1 MVSARPTGRAPGVA
15 DAWVSLKSMAQEH
28 DRGEPVPTEQ
38 QEAVAAHGQGALLV
52 LGAAGSGRTEALAR
66 RLSRLVSQ
74 GRRPL
79 ALSRS
84 AAAAN
89 RIRVRA
95 EETIETSYEELV
107 VHTHPVAAARIL
119 REHATEAEIDPFFE
133 SLSPAERLAMLL
145 DRIDELPLRRHEIRG
160 NPAGLLA
167 RIVDRIDAL
176 KSAGVTAERFRRWSD
191 EQAGG
196 SVAERDSAAREREF
210 AELYEM
216 HDSMLRAAGAM
227 DEVDAV
233 IELTRLLH
241 ERPALAEAVSERF
254 PDLLVDE
261 AEDACPAERALIE
274 ALARGAET
282 TVISCDDE
290 QGRAPCGAASA
301 WAREAFS
308 PAELTLEPSW
318 RYGGD
323 LIDAAHAVVAP
334 AMNRVAPSSNGLR
347 LTEHPRVTPS
357 REGAAVARRAAGPPT
372 RVRFWSGINERAE
385 AQAVARD
392 IEAALAA
399 GDVKME
405 HVCVAV
411 PRGGGRARAIA
422 AALEERR
429 VPYRVT
435 GPGAFFQRPEVRDVI
450 AWLRLLADPTD
461 AAAAVRALS
470 RPPVELRSVDLA
482 RCTTI
487 ARRRKLDMVS
497 ALEASL
503 ESPQIP
509 PEARDRIRE
518 FLQLHRA
525 AARAMGEM
533 RADVFVRRLIERI
546 GFRRHRLFAA
556 HPEAAERLRN
566 LSRLGELAAAWT
578 RREPTGSNRDFV
590 RYLVAVSEAGV
601 PPLDEPS
608 EPTADAVRVM
618 SLERAKGLEFS
629 RVYVVGLHAG
639 AVPGVAPPGPP
650 VLPTGVGA
658 GEPSHEDEQRRLLY
672 VAMTRA
678 RDELVLSRPA
688 STEGGDARPSPFYED
703 ARAVLDATEQEHGE
717 ELFGPAEGLQA
728 TYRMI
733 QDEVLEEAW
742 RAGGKLREPRLDT
755 YVDVTRAVAR
765 FLELVKLA
773 GLIQGSSEEPAA
785 DALAAINDLL
795 DHAISPE
802 QRSALH
808 DSGLD
813 AYLLDEEGAAKRR
826 RELIEQRDEPSL
838 EAFLPRRG
846 EGLALSA
853 TDITLYRTCP
863 LKYKFARV
871 FGIPQETTINQ
882 RFGIVI
888 HQVLERFH
896 GHQTAAEGE
905 AEAGTL
911 EHLMALFAAAWRRS
925 GFGESDDELQ
935 FREKAIDALH
945 RYHAREVASGSHP
958 RWVERKFDFR
968 IGPHHLRGRVDRVDQ
983 LPSGGYELIDYKT
996 GDPKPVRELES
1007 DVQLAIYRLAA
1018 REAWRLEG
1026 AAGSYWYVLA
1036 DEKVAVGGSPDDLE
1050 RVEGVVLEVGEGILG
1065 QDFEPRPSPEIC
1077 SWCDFRLICPASE
1090 A

>member
-1 MVSARPTGRAPGVA
+1 
-15 DAWVSLKSMAQEH
+15 
-28 DRGEPVPTEQ
+28 
-38 QEAVAAHGQGALLV
+38 
-52 LGAAGSGRTEALAR
+52 
-66 RLSRLVSQ
+66 
-74 GRRPL
+74 
-79 ALSRS
+79 
-84 AAAAN
+84 
-89 RIRVRA
+89 
-95 EETIETSYEELV
+95 
-107 VHTHPVAAARIL
+107 
-119 REHATEAEIDPFFE
+119 
-133 SLSPAERLAMLL
+133 
-145 DRIDELPLRRHEIRG
+145 
-160 NPAGLLA
+160 
-167 RIVDRIDAL
+167 
-176 KSAGVTAERFRRWSD
+176 
-191 EQAGG
+191 
-196 SVAERDSAAREREF
+196 
-210 AELYEM
+210 
-216 HDSMLRAAGAM
+216 
-227 DEVDAV
+227 
-233 IELTRLLH
+233 
-241 ERPALAEAVSERF
+241 
-254 PDLLVDE
+254 
-261 AEDACPAERALIE
+261 
-274 ALARGAET
+274 
-282 TVISCDDE
+282 
-290 QGRAPCGAASA
+290 
-301 WAREAFS
+301 
-308 PAELTLEPSW
+308 
-318 RYGGD
+318 
-323 LIDAAHAVVAP
+323 
-334 AMNRVAPSSNGLR
+334 
-347 LTEHPRVTPS
+347 
-357 REGAAVARRAAGPPT
+357 
-372 RVRFWSGINERAE
+372 
-385 AQAVARD
+385 
-392 IEAALAA
+392 
-399 GDVKME
+399 
-405 HVCVAV
+405 
-411 PRGGGRARAIA
+411 
-422 AALEERR
+422 
-429 VPYRVT
+429 VPYRLT

-590 RYLVAVSEAGV
+590 RYLVAVSEAGGLRGGSAGEAEESPIV
-601 PPLDEPS
+601 MLDEPGQ
-608 EPTADAVRVM
+608 PMADAVRVIP
-618 SLERAKGLEFS
+618 LERTKGLEFS

-639 AVPGVAPPGPP
+639 AVPGSAPTGTP
-650 VLPTGVGA
+650 VVPTGVG
-658 GEPSHEDEQRRLLY
+658 GGGPSHEDEARRLLY
-672 VAMTRA
+672 TAMTRA

-688 STEGGDARPSPFYED
+688 TTEAGNARPSPLYED
-703 ARAVLDATEQEHGE
+703 ARAVLDATEEEQGE

-773 GLIQGSSEEPAA
+773 GLIQGSTEEPVA
-785 DALAAINDLL
+785 DSLAAINDLL
-795 DHAISPE
+795 EQAISAE
-802 QRSALH
+802 QRSALR

-826 RELIEQRDEPSL
+826 RELIAQRDEPSL

-853 TDITLYRTCP
+853 TDIELYRTCP

-896 GHQTAAEGE
+896 GSPSAPGANPAAGSSED
-905 AEAGTL
+905 AGSL
-911 EHLMALFAAAWRRS
+911 ERLMALFAAAWRRS

-935 FREKAIDALH
+935 FREKAIEALH

-996 GDPKPVRELES
+996 GDPKPPRELES

>member
-1 MVSARPTGRAPGVA
+1 MGAGLDQEAPGL
-15 DAWVSLKSMAQEH
+15 S
-28 DRGEPVPTEQ
+28 GQ
-38 QEAVAAHGQGALLV
+38 QERVISHDAGTLLV
-52 LGAAGSGRTEALAR
+52 IGAAGSGRTEALAR
-66 RLSRLVSQ
+66 RLGRLVADGKRVLVLTS
-74 GRRPL
+74 
-79 ALSRS
+79 STS
-84 AAAAN
+84 AAN
-89 RIRVRA
+89 RIRTRA
-95 EETIETSYEELV
+95 EETIETPFEELV
-107 VHTHPVAAARIL
+107 VQRHPAAAARVL
-119 REHATEAEIDPFFE
+119 REHATEAGLDPFFE

-145 DRIDELPLRRHEIRG
+145 ERLDELPLRRHEIRG

-176 KSAGVTAERFRRWSD
+176 KSAGVTAARFAEWAD
-191 EQAGG
+191 GQAGG
-196 SVAERDSAAREREF
+196 SRSERDSAAREREF
-210 AELYEM
+210 AEIYEL
-216 HDSMLRAAGAM
+216 HDSMLRSAGAI
-227 DEVDAV
+227 DDIDGVL
-233 IELTRLLH
+233 ELTRLLGD
-241 ERPALAEAVSERF
+241 RPGLAEAISRRF
-254 PDLLVDE
+254 PHLLVDE
-261 AEDACPAERALIE
+261 AEDACLAERAMIE
-274 ALARGAET
+274 ALARSAT
-282 TVISCDDE
+282 STVISCDDE
-290 QGRAPCGAASA
+290 QARARCWAASA
-301 WAREAFS
+301 WARQALAA
-308 PAELTLEPSW
+308 AEVALEPAW

-323 LIDAAHAVVAP
+323 LLDAAHAVVAP
-334 AMNRVAPSSNGLR
+334 AGR
-347 LTEHPRVTPS
+347 
-357 REGAAVARRAAGPPT
+357 GADVPRRAAGPST
-372 RVRFWSGINERAE
+372 RVRFWSGTNERAE

-392 IEAALAA
+392 IETALAA
-399 GDVKME
+399 DEVKAE
-405 HVCVAV
+405 EVCVAV

-429 VPYRVT
+429 VPYRLT

-461 AAAAVRALS
+461 AAAAIRALS
-470 RPPVELRSVDLA
+470 RPPIELRSVDLA

-533 RADVFVRRLIERI
+533 KADVFVRRLIERI

-578 RREPTGSNRDFV
+578 RREPNGSNRDFV

-601 PPLDEPS
+601 APVEEPS
-608 EPTADAVRVM
+608 EPMADAVRVM
-618 SLERAKGLEFS
+618 SLDRTKGLQFS

-639 AVPGVAPPGPP
+639 AVPGTAPTGPP
-650 VLPTGVGA
+650 TVPAELGGPT
-658 GEPSHEDEQRRLLY
+658 PTHEDESRRLLY

-678 RDELVLSRPA
+678 RGDLVLSRPA
-688 STEGGDARPSPFYED
+688 AIDGGNARPSPFYED
-703 ARAVLDATEQEHGE
+703 ARAVLDANEQEHGE

-773 GLIQGSSEEPAA
+773 GLIQGSAEEPVN
-785 DALAAINDLL
+785 DSLAAINDLL
-795 DHAISPE
+795 EQAISPE
-802 QRSALH
+802 QRRALR

-813 AYLLDEEGAAKRR
+813 SYLLDEEGAAKRR
-826 RELIEQRDEPSL
+826 RELIAQRDEPSL

-853 TDITLYRTCP
+853 TDIELYRTCP

-896 GHQTAAEGE
+896 GLQPASTAATNN
-905 AEAGTL
+905 AAGSTDAGSL
-911 EHLMALFAAAWRRS
+911 NRLMTLFAAAWRRA

-935 FREKAIDALH
+935 FREKAIDALK
-945 RYHAREVASGSHP
+945 RYHAREVASGASP

-968 IGPHHLRGRVDRVDQ
+968 IGPHHLRGRVDRVDE
-983 LPSGGYELIDYKT
+983 LPGGGYELIDYKT
-996 GDPKPVRELES
+996 GDPKPPRELES

-1036 DEKVAVGGSPDDLE
+1036 DEKVAVSGSPDDLE
-1050 RVEGVVLEVGEGILG
+1050 RVESVVLEVGEGILG
-1065 QDFEPRPSPEIC
+1065 QDFEPKPSPEIC

>member
-1 MVSARPTGRAPGVA
+1 MAESPDHAGPAP
-15 DAWVSLKSMAQEH
+15 S
-28 DRGEPVPTEQ
+28 EQ
-38 QEAVAAHGQGALLV
+38 QEAVVAHDRGALLV
-52 LGAAGSGRTEALAR
+52 LGAAGTGRTEALAR
-66 RLSRLVSQ
+66 RLGRLVGE

-79 ALSRS
+79 VLTCSV
-84 AAAAN
+84 AAAN
-89 RIRVRA
+89 RIRARA
-95 EETIETSYEELV
+95 EETIETGYEELV
-107 VHTHPVAAARIL
+107 VHTHPVAAARLL
-119 REHATEAEIDPFFE
+119 REHATEAELDPFFE

-145 DRIDELPLRRHEIRG
+145 ERIDELPLRRHEIRG

-167 RIVDRIDAL
+167 RIVERIDAL
-176 KSAGVTAERFRRWSD
+176 KSAGVTADRFRRWSD
-191 EQAGG
+191 EQAGA
-196 SVAERDSAAREREF
+196 SRSERDSAAREREF
-210 AELYEM
+210 AEIYEL

-227 DEVDAV
+227 DDIDGVL
-233 IELTRLLH
+233 ELAGLLA
-241 ERPALAEAVSERF
+241 ERPALAEAVGRRF

-261 AEDACPAERALIE
+261 AEDACPAERSLIE
-274 ALARGAET
+274 ALARCAET

-290 QGRAPCGAASA
+290 QGRAPCGGASA
-301 WAREAFS
+301 WARRALS
-308 PAELTLEPSW
+308 PAEETLEPSW

-323 LIDAAHAVVAP
+323 LLDAAHAVVAP
-334 AMNRVAPSSNGLR
+334 ASNRVAPGDAA
-347 LTEHPRVTPS
+347 P
-357 REGAAVARRAAGPPT
+357 REGAAVPRRAAGPAT
-372 RVRFWSGINERAE
+372 RVRFWCGTNERAE

-399 GDVKME
+399 DEVRME
-405 HVCVAV
+405 DVCVAV
-411 PRGGGRARAIA
+411 PGGGGRARAIA

-429 VPYRVT
+429 VPYRLT

-578 RREPTGSNRDFV
+578 RREPTGSNREFV

-601 PPLDEPS
+601 APVDEPN
-608 EPTADAVRVM
+608 EPMADAVRVVP
-618 SLERAKGLEFS
+618 LERTKGLEFS

-639 AVPGVAPPGPP
+639 AMPGAAPAGPP
-650 VLPTGVGA
+650 IVPAGVGGA
-658 GEPSHEDEQRRLLY
+658 EPSHEDEARRLLY
-672 VAMTRA
+672 IAMTRA

-688 STEGGDARPSPFYED
+688 ATETGNVRPSQLYED
-703 ARAVLDATEQEHGE
+703 ARMVLDASEQDHGE

-773 GLIQGSSEEPAA
+773 GLIQGSTEEPVA
-785 DALAAINDLL
+785 DSLAAINDLL
-795 DHAISPE
+795 EHAISEE
-802 QRSALH
+802 QRSALR

-853 TDITLYRTCP
+853 TDIELYRTCP

-896 GHQTAAEGE
+896 GQQAAGE
-905 AEAGTL
+905 ADAGSL
-911 EHLMALFAAAWRRS
+911 ERLMGLFAAAWRRS

-935 FREKAIDALH
+935 FREKAIEALH
-945 RYHAREVASGSHP
+945 LYHAREVASGSHP

-983 LPSGGYELIDYKT
+983 LPGGGYELIDYKT
-996 GDPKPVRELES
+996 GDPKPPRELES

>member
-1 MVSARPTGRAPGVA
+1 
-15 DAWVSLKSMAQEH
+15 
-28 DRGEPVPTEQ
+28 
-38 QEAVAAHGQGALLV
+38 
-52 LGAAGSGRTEALAR
+52 
-66 RLSRLVSQ
+66 
-74 GRRPL
+74 
-79 ALSRS
+79 
-84 AAAAN
+84 
-89 RIRVRA
+89 
-95 EETIETSYEELV
+95 
-107 VHTHPVAAARIL
+107 
-119 REHATEAEIDPFFE
+119 
-133 SLSPAERLAMLL
+133 
-145 DRIDELPLRRHEIRG
+145 
-160 NPAGLLA
+160 
-167 RIVDRIDAL
+167 
-176 KSAGVTAERFRRWSD
+176 
-191 EQAGG
+191 
-196 SVAERDSAAREREF
+196 
-210 AELYEM
+210 
-216 HDSMLRAAGAM
+216 
-227 DEVDAV
+227 
-233 IELTRLLH
+233 
-241 ERPALAEAVSERF
+241 
-254 PDLLVDE
+254 
-261 AEDACPAERALIE
+261 
-274 ALARGAET
+274 
-282 TVISCDDE
+282 
-290 QGRAPCGAASA
+290 
-301 WAREAFS
+301 
-308 PAELTLEPSW
+308 
-318 RYGGD
+318 
-323 LIDAAHAVVAP
+323 
-334 AMNRVAPSSNGLR
+334 
-347 LTEHPRVTPS
+347 
-357 REGAAVARRAAGPPT
+357 
-372 RVRFWSGINERAE
+372 RVRFWRGANERAE

-392 IEAALAA
+392 IESALAA
-399 GDVKME
+399 GEVRME
-405 HVCVAV
+405 EICVAV
-411 PRGGGRARAIA
+411 PRGEGRARAIA

-429 VPYRVT
+429 VPHRLT
-435 GPGAFFQRPEVRDVI
+435 GPGAFFQRPEIRDVI
-450 AWLRLLADPTD
+450 AWLRLLTDPTD

-509 PEARDRIRE
+509 PEARDRIRD
-518 FLQLHRA
+518 FLSLHRA

-566 LSRLGELAAAWT
+566 LSRLGELAADWV

-601 PPLDEPS
+601 APVEEPS
-608 EPTADAVRVM
+608 DPMAAAIRVM
-618 SLERAKGLEFS
+618 PLESLKGLELS

-639 AVPGVAPPGPP
+639 AIPGAKPAGMPMVPAELAGDHPP
-650 VLPTGVGA
+650 
-658 GEPSHEDEQRRLLY
+658 HEDAARRLLY
-672 VAMTRA
+672 IAMTRA
-678 RDELVLSRPA
+678 TDELVLSRPA
-688 STEGGDARPSPFYED
+688 ASESGSVRPSPFYED
-703 ARAVLDATEQEHGE
+703 ARAVLDADEREHAE

-742 RAGGKLREPRLDT
+742 QAGGKLREPRLDT

-773 GLIQGSSEEPAA
+773 GLLQGSSEEPVA

-795 DHAISPE
+795 DNAISPE
-802 QRSALH
+802 QRTALA

-853 TDITLYRTCP
+853 TDIDLYRTCP

-896 GHQTAAEGE
+896 ATASTAATNTAAESSE
-905 AEAGTL
+905 ADAGSL
-911 EHLMALFAAAWRRS
+911 ERLMALFAAAWRRS

-935 FREKAIDALH
+935 FREKAIEALH
-945 RYHAREVASGSHP
+945 RYHAREVSSGARP

-983 LPSGGYELIDYKT
+983 LPGGGYELIDYKT
-996 GDPKPVRELES
+996 GDPKPESELES

-1026 AAGSYWYVLA
+1026 AAGTYWYVLA

>member
-1 MVSARPTGRAPGVA
+1 MENER
-15 DAWVSLKSMAQEH
+15 
-28 DRGEPVPTEQ
+28 DRGGPRLNEG
-38 QEAVAAHGQGALLV
+38 QEAVVANDEGALLV
-52 LGAAGSGRTEALAR
+52 LGVSGSGRTEALAR
-66 RLSRLVSQ
+66 RLARLVEE
-74 GRRPL
+74 GER
-79 ALSRS
+79 ALVLTRS
-84 AAAAN
+84 VAAAR
-89 RIRVRA
+89 RIRLRA
-95 EETIETSYEELV
+95 EATIETGYEELV
-107 VHTHPVAAARIL
+107 VHTHPVAAARLL

-133 SLSPAERLAMLL
+133 SLNPAERLALLL

-167 RIVDRIDAL
+167 RIVERIDAL
-176 KSAGVTAERFRRWSD
+176 KSAGVTAERFGRWAD

-196 SVAERDSAAREREF
+196 TRPERDSAAREREF
-210 AELYEM
+210 AEIYEL
-216 HDSMLRAAGAM
+216 HDSMLRSAGAM
-227 DEVDAV
+227 DDIDGVL
-233 IELTRLLH
+233 ELTRLLG
-241 ERPALAEAVSERF
+241 ERPALTAAIAERF
-254 PDLLVDE
+254 PHLIVDE
-261 AEDACPAERALIE
+261 LEDACPAERSLIE
-274 ALARGAET
+274 ALAGGA
-282 TVISCDDE
+282 VSAVLSCDDE
-290 QGRAPCGAASA
+290 QGRGPCDAAAA
-301 WAREAFS
+301 WARQALDAS
-308 PAELTLEPSW
+308 AVNLEPSW

-323 LIDAAHAVVAP
+323 LLDAAHAVVAP
-334 AMNRVAPSSNGLR
+334 AAR
-347 LTEHPRVTPS
+347 
-357 REGAAVARRAAGPPT
+357 GAEVPRRAAGPPT
-372 RVRFWSGINERAE
+372 RVRFWCGTNERAE

-392 IEAALAA
+392 IEGALAA
-399 GDVKME
+399 GEVKMDRI
-405 HVCVAV
+405 CVAV
-411 PRGGGRARAIA
+411 PRGGPARAIA

-429 VPYRVT
+429 VPYRLT
-435 GPGAFFQRPEVRDVI
+435 GPGAFFQRPEIRDVI

-566 LSRLGELAAAWT
+566 LSRLGELAGAWT
-578 RREPTGSNRDFV
+578 RREPGGSNRDFV

-601 PPLDEPS
+601 APVEEQNEPI
-608 EPTADAVRVM
+608 ADAVKVM
-618 SLERAKGLEFS
+618 PLERTKGLEFA

-639 AVPGVAPPGPP
+639 VVPGSAPAGPPAVPA
-650 VLPTGVGA
+650 GVG
-658 GEPSHEDEQRRLLY
+658 GPTPSHEEESRRLLY
-672 VAMTRA
+672 IAMTRA
-678 RDELVLSRPA
+678 TQDLVLTRPA
-688 STEGGDARPSPFYED
+688 ATEAGDARPSPFYED
-703 ARAVLDATEQEHGE
+703 ARAVLDAPEQQHGE

-755 YVDVTRAVAR
+755 YVDVNRAVAR

-773 GLIQGSSEEPAA
+773 GLIQGSSEEPVS
-785 DALAAINDLL
+785 DSLAVVNDLL
-795 DHAISPE
+795 EQAISPE
-802 QRSALH
+802 QQAALR

-826 RELIEQRDEPSL
+826 RELIAKRDEPSL

-853 TDITLYRTCP
+853 TDIELYRTCP

-896 GHQTAAEGE
+896 GQQPSP
-905 AEAGTL
+905 AEADTGAGSTDPGSL
-911 EHLMALFAAAWRRS
+911 ERLMALFAAAWRRS

-935 FREKAIDALH
+935 FREKAIEALH
-945 RYHAREVASGSHP
+945 RYHAREVASGSNP

-968 IGPHHLRGRVDRVDQ
+968 IGPHHLRGRVDRVDE

-996 GDPKPVRELES
+996 GDPKPQRELES

>member
-1 MVSARPTGRAPGVA
+1 MP
-15 DAWVSLKSMAQEH
+15 
-28 DRGEPVPTEQ
+28 DRTDREDIRLSEP
-38 QEAVAAHGQGALLV
+38 QEAIVAHDEGALLV
-52 LGAAGSGRTEALAR
+52 LGVAGTGRTEALAR
-66 RLSRLVSQ
+66 RLGQLTGGEEGTLV
-74 GRRPL
+74 L
-79 ALSRS
+79 TRS
-84 AAAAN
+84 VAAAN
-89 RIRVRA
+89 RIRTRA
-95 EETIETSYEELV
+95 EEAVEGGYEELV
-107 VHTHPVAAARIL
+107 VHTHPVAAARLL
-119 REHATEAEIDPFFE
+119 RDHATEAKLDPFFE
-133 SLSPAERLAMLL
+133 SLSPAERMAMLL
-145 DRIDELPLRRHEIRG
+145 ERMDEFPLRRHEIRG

-176 KSAGVTAERFRRWSD
+176 KSAGVTAERFREWAKRS
-191 EQAGG
+191 A
-196 SVAERDSAAREREF
+196 VASKSEREAADRELEF
-210 AELYEM
+210 AEIYEL
-216 HDSMLRAAGAM
+216 HDSMLRAAGGI
-227 DEVDAV
+227 DDGEAV
-233 IELTRLLH
+233 LELTRLI
-241 ERPALAEAVSERF
+241 SERADLATAISDRF
-254 PDLLVDE
+254 PHLIVDE
-261 AEDACPAERALIE
+261 AEDACPAERSLIE
-274 ALARGAET
+274 ALARGARSV
-282 TVISCDDE
+282 VISCDDE
-290 QGRAPCGAASA
+290 QARAPRGPATIR
-301 WAREAFS
+301 AREALG
-308 PAELTLEPSW
+308 AEAVVLEPSR

-323 LIDAAHAVVAP
+323 LLDAAHAVVAQAERGSGP
-334 AMNRVAPSSNGLR
+334 P
-347 LTEHPRVTPS
+347 
-357 REGAAVARRAAGPPT
+357 RRAAGPPT
-372 RVRFWSGINERAE
+372 RVRFWRGTNERAE

-392 IEAALAA
+392 IESALAA
-399 GDVKME
+399 GEVRME
-405 HVCVAV
+405 EICVAV
-411 PRGGGRARAIA
+411 PPGGGRSRAIA

-429 VPYRVT
+429 VPYRLT

-509 PEARDRIRE
+509 PEARDRIRD
-518 FLQLHRA
+518 FLSLHRA
-525 AARAMGEM
+525 AARAMAEM

-566 LSRLGELAAAWT
+566 LSRLGELAADWV

-601 PPLDEPS
+601 APVDEQSAPM
-608 EPTADAVRVM
+608 ADAVRVM
-618 SLERAKGLEFS
+618 PLERVKGFEFS

-639 AVPGVAPPGPP
+639 AVPGTAPAGRPMVPAEIGGTRPP
-650 VLPTGVGA
+650 
-658 GEPSHEDEQRRLLY
+658 HEVEARRLLY
-672 VAMTRA
+672 MAMTRA
-678 RDELVLSRPA
+678 TDELVLSRPA
-688 STEGGDARPSPFYED
+688 ATESGNARPSPFYED
-703 ARAVLDATEQEHGE
+703 ARAVLDAAEQEQAE
-717 ELFGPAEGLQA
+717 ELFGPAEGMQA

-773 GLIQGSSEEPAA
+773 GLIQGSQEEPVA

-795 DHAISPE
+795 DQAISPE
-802 QRSALH
+802 QRAALV

-826 RELIEQRDEPSL
+826 RELIAKRDEPSL

-853 TDITLYRTCP
+853 TDIELYRTCP

-896 GHQTAAEGE
+896 AQQAAGE
-905 AEAGTL
+905 ADAGSL
-911 EHLMALFAAAWRRS
+911 ERLMGLFAAAWRRS

-935 FREKAIDALH
+935 FREKAIEALH

-983 LPSGGYELIDYKT
+983 LATGGYELIDYKT
-996 GDPKPVRELES
+996 GDPKPKQELET

-1050 RVEGVVLEVGEGILG
+1050 RVERVVLEVGEGILG

>member
-1 MVSARPTGRAPGVA
+1 MV
-15 DAWVSLKSMAQEH
+15 
-28 DRGEPVPTEQ
+28 
-38 QEAVAAHGQGALLV
+38 AHGQGALLV

-66 RLSRLVSQ
+66 RLSRLVSE

-79 ALSRS
+79 VLSRS

-89 RIRVRA
+89 RIRSRA
-95 EETIETSYEELV
+95 EETIETPYEELV
-107 VHTHPVAAARIL
+107 VHTHPAAAARIL
-119 REHATEAEIDPFFE
+119 REHATEAELDPFFE

-176 KSAGVTAERFRRWSD
+176 KSAGVTAERFRRWSE

-196 SVAERDSAAREREF
+196 SESERDSAAREREF

-227 DEVDAV
+227 DDTDAV
-233 IELTRLLH
+233 IELTRLLD
-241 ERPALAEAVSERF
+241 EKPALAEAVSARF
-254 PDLLVDE
+254 PDLMVDE
-261 AEDACPAERALIE
+261 AEDACPAERSLIE

-282 TVISCDDE
+282 AVISCDDE
-290 QGRAPCGAASA
+290 QARAPCRAASA
-301 WAREAFS
+301 WARQAFS
-308 PAELTLEPSW
+308 PEELTLEPSW

-323 LIDAAHAVVAP
+323 LLDAAHAVVAP
-334 AMNRVAPSSNGLR
+334 AER
-347 LTEHPRVTPS
+347 
-357 REGAAVARRAAGPPT
+357 GAEVDRRAAGPAT
-372 RVRFWSGINERAE
+372 RVRFWCGTNERAE

-399 GDVKME
+399 GEVKME
-405 HVCVAV
+405 DVCVAV

-429 VPYRVT
+429 VPYRLT
-435 GPGAFFQRPEVRDVI
+435 GPGAFFQRPEIRDVI

-601 PPLDEPS
+601 PPVDEPN

-618 SLERAKGLEFS
+618 PLERTKGLEFS

-639 AVPGVAPPGPP
+639 AVPGAAPAGPP
-650 VLPTGVGA
+650 VVPTGVGA
-658 GEPSHEDEQRRLLY
+658 GGPSHEDEQRRLLY

-678 RDELVLSRPA
+678 ADELVLSRPA
-688 STEGGDARPSPFYED
+688 ATEAGDVRPSPFYED
-703 ARAVLDATEQEHGE
+703 ARAVLDASG
-717 ELFGPAEGLQA
+717 
-728 TYRMI
+728 
-733 QDEVLEEAW
+733 
-742 RAGGKLREPRLDT
+742 AG
-755 YVDVTRAVAR
+755 A
-765 FLELVKLA
+765 
-773 GLIQGSSEEPAA
+773 
-785 DALAAINDLL
+785 
-795 DHAISPE
+795 
-802 QRSALH
+802 
-808 DSGLD
+808 
-813 AYLLDEEGAAKRR
+813 
-826 RELIEQRDEPSL
+826 
-838 EAFLPRRG
+838 RRG
-846 EGLALSA
+846 AL
-853 TDITLYRTCP
+853 R
-863 LKYKFARV
+863 AR
-871 FGIPQETTINQ
+871 
-882 RFGIVI
+882 R
-888 HQVLERFH
+888 
-896 GHQTAAEGE
+896 
-905 AEAGTL
+905 
-911 EHLMALFAAAWRRS
+911 
-925 GFGESDDELQ
+925 
-935 FREKAIDALH
+935 
-945 RYHAREVASGSHP
+945 
-958 RWVERKFDFR
+958 
-968 IGPHHLRGRVDRVDQ
+968 
-983 LPSGGYELIDYKT
+983 
-996 GDPKPVRELES
+996 
-1007 DVQLAIYRLAA
+1007 
-1018 REAWRLEG
+1018 G
-1026 AAGSYWYVLA
+1026 AAGDL
-1036 DEKVAVGGSPDDLE
+1036 PDDPGRGAGGGLAG
-1050 RVEGVVLEVGEGILG
+1050 RR
-1065 QDFEPRPSPEIC
+1065 QAP
-1077 SWCDFRLICPASE
+1077 
-1090 A
+1090 

>member
-1 MVSARPTGRAPGVA
+1 MGEERDPGAPR
-15 DAWVSLKSMAQEH
+15 L
-28 DRGEPVPTEQ
+28 TEQ
-38 QEAVAAHGQGALLV
+38 QETIAAHDEGALLV
-52 LGAAGSGRTEALAR
+52 LGVAGSGRTESLAR
-66 RLSRLVSQ
+66 RLARLV
-74 GRRPL
+74 GEDAG
-79 ALSRS
+79 ALVLTSS
-84 AAAAN
+84 VAAAR
-89 RIRVRA
+89 RIRMRA
-95 EETIETSYEELV
+95 EENIESAYEELV
-107 VHTHPVAAARIL
+107 VHTHPVAAARLL
-119 REHATEAEIDPFFE
+119 REHATEAGIDPFFE

-145 DRIDELPLRRHEIRG
+145 ERIDELPLRRHEIRG

-167 RIVDRIDAL
+167 RIIDRIDAL
-176 KSAGVTAERFRRWSD
+176 KAAGATAADFGRWAD

-196 SVAERDSAAREREF
+196 TRAERDSAAREREF
-210 AELYEM
+210 AEIYEL
-216 HDSMLRAAGAM
+216 HDSMLRSAGAM
-227 DEVDAV
+227 DDIDGVL
-233 IELTRLLH
+233 ELTTRL
-241 ERPALAEAVSERF
+241 EQRPALAQAISTRF
-254 PDLLVDE
+254 PHLLIDE
-261 AEDACPAERALIE
+261 LEDACPAERSLIE
-274 ALARGAET
+274 ALARGVVSA
-282 TVISCDDE
+282 VLSCDDE
-290 QGRAPCGAASA
+290 QGRAPCGGATA
-301 WAREAFS
+301 WARTAID
-308 PAELTLEPSW
+308 PAEITLEPTW

-323 LIDAAHAVVAP
+323 LLDAAHAVVAR
-334 AMNRVAPSSNGLR
+334 AAP
-347 LTEHPRVTPS
+347 
-357 REGAAVARRAAGPPT
+357 GADLLRRAAGPAT
-372 RVRFWSGINERAE
+372 RVRFWCGTNERAE

-399 GDVKME
+399 GEVKIDE
-405 HVCVAV
+405 ICVAV
-411 PRGGGRARAIA
+411 PRGGVPARAIA

-429 VPYRVT
+429 VPYRLT

-518 FLQLHRA
+518 FLRLHRA

-578 RREPTGSNRDFV
+578 RREPAGSNRDFV

-601 PPLDEPS
+601 APVEEQNEPI
-608 EPTADAVRVM
+608 ADAVRVM
-618 SLERAKGLEFS
+618 PLERTKGLEFG
-629 RVYVVGLHAG
+629 RVYIVGLHAG
-639 AVPGVAPPGPP
+639 AMPGSAAAGPPAVPPGVG
-650 VLPTGVGA
+650 GA
-658 GEPSHEDEQRRLLY
+658 APSHEEEMRRLLY

-678 RDELVLSRPA
+678 TQDLVLARPA
-688 STEGGDARPSPFYED
+688 ATDAGEARPSPFYED

-755 YVDVTRAVAR
+755 YVDVNRAVAR

-773 GLIQGSSEEPAA
+773 GLIQGSSEEPVS
-785 DALAAINDLL
+785 DSLAVVNDLL
-795 DHAISPE
+795 EQAISPE
-802 QRSALH
+802 QRRALR

-826 RELIEQRDEPSL
+826 RELIAKRDEPSL

-853 TDITLYRTCP
+853 TDIELYRTCP

-896 GHQTAAEGE
+896 GQQAAGE
-905 AEAGTL
+905 ADAGSL
-911 EHLMALFAAAWRRS
+911 ERLMALFAAAWRRS

-935 FREKAIDALH
+935 FREKAIEALH
-945 RYHAREVASGSHP
+945 RYHAREVASGSQP

-968 IGPHHLRGRVDRVDQ
+968 IGPHHLRGRVDRVDE

-996 GDPKPVRELES
+996 GDPKPSRELES

-1050 RVEGVVLEVGEGILG
+1050 RVEGVVLEVGDGILG

>member
-1 MVSARPTGRAPGVA
+1 MGDEREHGAPG
-15 DAWVSLKSMAQEH
+15 L
-28 DRGEPVPTEQ
+28 TEQ
-38 QEAVAAHGQGALLV
+38 QEGVVAHTDGVLLV
-52 LGAAGSGRTEALAR
+52 LGVAGSGRTESLSRRLAR
-66 RLSRLVSQ
+66 IVGEGERALV
-74 GRRPL
+74 L
-79 ALSRS
+79 TRS
-84 AAAAN
+84 VAAAR
-89 RIRVRA
+89 RIRMRA
-95 EETIETSYEELV
+95 ETTIESAYEELV
-107 VHTHPVAAARIL
+107 VHTHPVAAARLL
-119 REHATEAEIDPFFE
+119 REHATEAELDPFFE
-133 SLSPAERLAMLL
+133 DVSPEEHLAMLL
-145 DRIDELPLRRHEIRG
+145 DRIPELPLRRHEIRG

-176 KSAGVTAERFRRWSD
+176 KSAGVTAERFRRWSE

-196 SVAERDSAAREREF
+196 SQSERDSAPREREF

-227 DEVDAV
+227 DDIDAV
-233 IELTRLLH
+233 IELTKLLG
-241 ERPALAEAVSERF
+241 ERPALAEAVSARF

-261 AEDACPAERALIE
+261 AEDACPAERSLIE
-274 ALARGAET
+274 ALAAGAET
-282 TVISCDDE
+282 TVIACDDE
-290 QGRAPCGAASA
+290 QARAACGAASA
-301 WAREAFS
+301 WARQALS
-308 PAELTLEPSW
+308 PDEVTLEPSW

-323 LIDAAHAVVAP
+323 LLDAAHAVVAQSERT
-334 AMNRVAPSSNGLR
+334 AGVD
-347 LTEHPRVTPS
+347 
-357 REGAAVARRAAGPPT
+357 RRAAGPPT
-372 RVRFWSGINERAE
+372 RVRFWCGTNERAE

-392 IEAALAA
+392 IETALAA
-399 GDVKME
+399 GEVKME
-405 HVCVAV
+405 EVCVAV
-411 PRGGGRARAIA
+411 PSGGGRARGIA

-429 VPYRVT
+429 VPYRLT

-461 AAAAVRALS
+461 AAAAIRALS

-525 AARAMGEM
+525 PHGAMGDM
-533 RADVFVRRLIERI
+533 PADVFVRRLIERI

-566 LSRLGELAAAWT
+566 LSRLGGLAAAWP

-601 PPLDEPS
+601 APVDEPG
-608 EPTADAVRVM
+608 EPMADAVRVM
-618 SLERAKGLEFS
+618 PLERTKGLELE
-629 RVYVVGLHAG
+629 RVSVVCLHAG
-639 AVPGVAPPGPP
+639 AFRGSPPDGPP
-650 VLPTGVGA
+650 AVPAGA
-658 GEPSHEDEQRRLLY
+658 GGGGPSHEDEQRRLLY

-688 STEGGDARPSPFYED
+688 ATEAGNVRPSPLYED
-703 ARAVLDATEQEHGE
+703 ARAVLDAGEQEHGE

-773 GLIQGSSEEPAA
+773 GLIQGSAEEPVA
-785 DALAAINDLL
+785 DSLAAINDLL
-795 DHAISPE
+795 EHAISPE
-802 QRSALH
+802 QRNALRDSA
-808 DSGLD
+808 LD

-826 RELIEQRDEPSL
+826 RELIKQRDEPSL

-853 TDITLYRTCP
+853 TDITLYQTCP

-896 GHQTAAEGE
+896 GQQTGDDPH
-905 AEAGTL
+905 AGSL
-911 EHLMALFAAAWRRS
+911 ERLMGLFGVAWRRS

-935 FREKAIDALH
+935 FREKAIEALH
-945 RYHAREVASGSHP
+945 RYHAREVASGAQT

-968 IGPHHLRGRVDRVDQ
+968 IGPHHLRGRVDRVDE

-996 GDPKPVRELES
+996 GDPKPPRALES

>member
-1 MVSARPTGRAPGVA
+1 
-15 DAWVSLKSMAQEH
+15 
-28 DRGEPVPTEQ
+28 
-38 QEAVAAHGQGALLV
+38 
-52 LGAAGSGRTEALAR
+52 
-66 RLSRLVSQ
+66 
-74 GRRPL
+74 
-79 ALSRS
+79 
-84 AAAAN
+84 
-89 RIRVRA
+89 
-95 EETIETSYEELV
+95 
-107 VHTHPVAAARIL
+107 
-119 REHATEAEIDPFFE
+119 
-133 SLSPAERLAMLL
+133 MLL

-167 RIVDRIDAL
+167 RIVGRIDAL
-176 KSAGVTAERFRRWSD
+176 KSAGVTAERFRRWSE

-196 SVAERDSAAREREF
+196 SRSERDSAAREREF
-210 AELYEM
+210 AEIYEQ
-216 HDSMLRAAGAM
+216 HDSMLRSAGAM
-227 DEVDAV
+227 DDIDAV
-233 IELTRLLH
+233 LELSRLVE
-241 ERPALAEAVSERF
+241 ERPALAEAISERF
-254 PDLLVDE
+254 PHLIVDE
-261 AEDACPAERALIE
+261 TEDACPAERSLIE
-274 ALARGAET
+274 ALARGAAT
-282 TVISCDDE
+282 AVLSCDDE
-290 QGRAPCGAASA
+290 QAGAPCGAASA
-301 WAREAFS
+301 WARRALGPSEI
-308 PAELTLEPSW
+308 TLEPAW

-323 LIDAAHAVVAP
+323 LLDAAHAVVAP
-334 AMNRVAPSSNGLR
+334 
-347 LTEHPRVTPS
+347 TER
-357 REGAAVARRAAGPPT
+357 GAEISRRAAGPAT
-372 RVRFWSGINERAE
+372 RVRFWSGTNERAE

-392 IEAALAA
+392 IEAVLAA
-399 GDVKME
+399 GEVKLE
-405 HVCVAV
+405 EVCVAV
-411 PRGGGRARAIA
+411 PRGGGRSRAIA

-429 VPYRVT
+429 VPYRLT

-482 RCTTI
+482 RCATI

-601 PPLDEPS
+601 SPVDEPG
-608 EPTADAVRVM
+608 EPMADAVRVM
-618 SLERAKGLEFS
+618 PLERTKGLEFS
-629 RVYVVGLHAG
+629 RVYVIGLHAG
-639 AVPGVAPPGPP
+639 ALPGSGPAGPPMVPPG
-650 VLPTGVGA
+650 A
-658 GEPSHEDEQRRLLY
+658 GGGGPSHEDASRRLLY

-678 RDELVLSRPA
+678 SEDLVLSRPA
-688 STEGGDARPSPFYED
+688 ATDAGPARPSPFYED
-703 ARAVLDATEQEHGE
+703 ARAVLDGTEQKHGE

-773 GLIQGSSEEPAA
+773 GLIQGSTEDPVA
-785 DALAAINDLL
+785 DSLAAINDLL
-795 DHAISPE
+795 EHAISPE
-802 QRSALH
+802 QRSALR

-826 RELIEQRDEPSL
+826 RELIAQRDEPSL

-853 TDITLYRTCP
+853 TDIELYRTCP

-896 GHQTAAEGE
+896 GQQAAGEE
-905 AEAGTL
+905 AEAGSL
-911 EHLMALFAAAWRRS
+911 ERLMALFAAAWRRS

-935 FREKAIDALH
+935 FREKAIEALH

-983 LPSGGYELIDYKT
+983 LPGGGYELIDYKT
-996 GDPKPVRELES
+996 GDPKPPRELES

-1050 RVEGVVLEVGEGILG
+1050 RVESVVLEVGEGILG

>member
-1 MVSARPTGRAPGVA
+1 MGDERDDGSPG
-15 DAWVSLKSMAQEH
+15 L
-28 DRGEPVPTEQ
+28 TEQ
-38 QEAVAAHGQGALLV
+38 QAAVVAHADGPLLV
-52 LGAAGSGRTEALAR
+52 QGVAGTGRTESLAR
-66 RLSRLVSQ
+66 RLSRLVED
-74 GRRPL
+74 GER
-79 ALSRS
+79 ALVLTSS
-84 AAAAN
+84 IAAAR

-95 EETIETSYEELV
+95 EATIESAYEELV
-107 VHTHPVAAARIL
+107 VHTHPVASARLL
-119 REHATEAEIDPFFE
+119 REHATEAEVDPFFE

-145 DRIDELPLRRHEIRG
+145 DRIDELSLRRHEIRG

-176 KSAGVTAERFRRWSD
+176 KSAGVTAERFARWAD
-191 EQAGG
+191 EQSGG
-196 SVAERDSAAREREF
+196 TRSERDSAAREREF
-210 AELYEM
+210 AEIYEL
-216 HDSMLRAAGAM
+216 HDSMLHAAGAM
-227 DEVDAV
+227 DDIDAV
-233 IELTRLLH
+233 LELTRLLE
-241 ERPALAEAVSERF
+241 ERPALADGIAARF
-254 PDLLVDE
+254 PHLLVDE
-261 AEDACPAERALIE
+261 LEDACPAERSLIE
-274 ALARGAET
+274 ALARGSAS
-282 TVISCDDE
+282 VVLSCDDE
-290 QGRAPCGAASA
+290 QGRGPCDSASA
-301 WAREAFS
+301 WARQAIGPTEV
-308 PAELTLEPSW
+308 TLEPTW

-323 LIDAAHAVVAP
+323 LLDAAHAVVAP
-334 AMNRVAPSSNGLR
+334 AAGGGVVP
-347 LTEHPRVTPS
+347 
-357 REGAAVARRAAGPPT
+357 RRAAGPAT
-372 RVRFWSGINERAE
+372 RVRFWSGTNERAE

-399 GDVKME
+399 GEVTME
-405 HVCVAV
+405 RICVAV
-411 PRGGGRARAIA
+411 PRDGAPARAIA

-429 VPYRVT
+429 VPYRLS

-566 LSRLGELAAAWT
+566 LSRLGELAETWT
-578 RREPTGSNRDFV
+578 RREPGGSNRDFV
-590 RYLVAVSEAGV
+590 RYLVAVSEAGGMRRGSAGAV
-601 PPLDEPS
+601 EDPPEGMLEEQGEPIA
-608 EPTADAVRVM
+608 TAVRVM
-618 SLERAKGLEFS
+618 PLERTKGLEFE
-629 RVYVVGLHAG
+629 RVYVVGLNAG
-639 AVPGVAPPGPP
+639 AVPGSAPAGSPAVPP
-650 VLPTGVGA
+650 GVGA
-658 GEPSHEDEQRRLLY
+658 PTPSHEEESRRLLY

-678 RDELVLSRPA
+678 TDDLVLARPA
-688 STEGGDARPSPFYED
+688 ATEDGDTRPSPFYED

-755 YVDVTRAVAR
+755 YVDVNRAVAR

-773 GLIQGSSEEPAA
+773 GLIQGSGEEPVS
-785 DALAAINDLL
+785 DALTAVNDLL
-795 DHAISPE
+795 DQAISPE
-802 QRSALH
+802 QRSALR

-826 RELIEQRDEPSL
+826 RELIAKRDEPSL

-853 TDITLYRTCP
+853 TDIELYRTCP

-888 HQVLERFH
+888 HQVLERYH
-896 GHQTAAEGE
+896 GQQPPPGE
-905 AEAGTL
+905 TVVEPADTGSL
-911 EHLMALFAAAWRRS
+911 ERLMSLFGAAWRRA

-935 FREKAIDALH
+935 FREKAIEALR
-945 RYHAREVASGSHP
+945 RYHAREVASGSQP

-968 IGPHHLRGRVDRVDQ
+968 IGPHHLRGRVDRVDE

-996 GDPKPVRELES
+996 GDPKPPRELES

-1065 QDFEPRPSPEIC
+1065 QDFEPRPSPDIC

>member
-1 MVSARPTGRAPGVA
+1 MAEERDLGGPG
-15 DAWVSLKSMAQEH
+15 L
-28 DRGEPVPTEQ
+28 TEQ
-38 QEAVAAHGQGALLV
+38 QEAVVSHARGSLLV

-66 RLSRLVSQ
+66 RLVRLVGE

-79 ALSRS
+79 VLSRS
-84 AAAAN
+84 VASAN

-95 EETIETSYEELV
+95 EETIETAYEELV
-107 VHTHPVAAARIL
+107 VHTHPAASARIL
-119 REHATEAEIDPFFE
+119 REHATEAGLDPFFE
-133 SLSPAERLAMLL
+133 SLSPAERLAMLV
-145 DRIDELPLRRHEIRG
+145 DRIDELPARRHEIRG

-176 KSAGVTAERFRRWSD
+176 KSAGVTAERFRRWS
-191 EQAGG
+191 EQLAGG
-196 SVAERDSAAREREF
+196 SQSERDSAAREREF
-210 AELYEM
+210 AELYEL

-227 DEVDAV
+227 DDIDAV
-233 IELTRLLH
+233 IELTRLLG
-241 ERPALAEAVSERF
+241 ERPALAEAVSARF

-261 AEDACPAERALIE
+261 AEDACPAERSLVE
-274 ALARGAET
+274 ALAGGAET

-290 QGRAPCGAASA
+290 QARAPCGAASA
-301 WAREAFS
+301 WARQAFS
-308 PAELTLEPSW
+308 PKEVTLEPSW

-323 LIDAAHAVVAP
+323 LLDAAHAVVST
-334 AMNRVAPSSNGLR
+334 AMKRVAPDGA
-347 LTEHPRVTPS
+347 PS
-357 REGAAVARRAAGPPT
+357 REGAEVGRRAAGPPT
-372 RVRFWSGINERAE
+372 RVRFWCGTNERAE

-392 IEAALAA
+392 IETSLAA
-399 GDVKME
+399 GEVKME
-405 HVCVAV
+405 EVCVAV
-411 PRGGGRARAIA
+411 PRGGGRARGIA

-429 VPYRVT
+429 APYRLT
-435 GPGAFFQRPEVRDVI
+435 GPGAFFHRPEVRDVI

-461 AAAAVRALS
+461 AAAAIRALS

-503 ESPQIP
+503 ESPQMP

-525 AARAMGEM
+525 AARAMGKM

-566 LSRLGELAAAWT
+566 LSRLGEVAAAWT
-578 RREPTGSNRDFV
+578 RREPTRSERDFV

-601 PPLDEPS
+601 APVDEPG
-608 EPTADAVRVM
+608 EPMADAVRVM
-618 SLERAKGLEFS
+618 PLERTKGLEFS
-629 RVYVVGLHAG
+629 RVYVAGLHAG
-639 AVPGVAPPGPP
+639 AVPGPAPAGPP
-650 VLPTGVGA
+650 VVPSGVG
-658 GEPSHEDEQRRLLY
+658 GGGPSHEDEQRRLLY

-688 STEGGDARPSPFYED
+688 ATEAGNVRPSPLYED
-703 ARAVLDATEQEHGE
+703 ARAVLDASEQEHGE

-773 GLIQGSSEEPAA
+773 GLIQGSTEEPVA
-785 DALAAINDLL
+785 DSLAAINDLL
-795 DHAISPE
+795 EHAISPE
-802 QRSALH
+802 QRNALRDSA
-808 DSGLD
+808 LD

-826 RELIEQRDEPSL
+826 RELIKQRDEPSL

-896 GHQTAAEGE
+896 GTPSTAPTGAPTSSGGEGE
-905 AEAGTL
+905 AAAGSL
-911 EHLMALFAAAWRRS
+911 ERLMALFATAWRRS

-935 FREKAIDALH
+935 FREKAIEALH

-983 LPSGGYELIDYKT
+983 LPSGSYELIDYKT
-996 GDPKPVRELES
+996 GDPKPARELES

>member
-1 MVSARPTGRAPGVA
+1 
-15 DAWVSLKSMAQEH
+15 
-28 DRGEPVPTEQ
+28 
-38 QEAVAAHGQGALLV
+38 
-52 LGAAGSGRTEALAR
+52 
-66 RLSRLVSQ
+66 
-74 GRRPL
+74 
-79 ALSRS
+79 
-84 AAAAN
+84 
-89 RIRVRA
+89 
-95 EETIETSYEELV
+95 
-107 VHTHPVAAARIL
+107 
-119 REHATEAEIDPFFE
+119 
-133 SLSPAERLAMLL
+133 
-145 DRIDELPLRRHEIRG
+145 
-160 NPAGLLA
+160 
-167 RIVDRIDAL
+167 
-176 KSAGVTAERFRRWSD
+176 
-191 EQAGG
+191 
-196 SVAERDSAAREREF
+196 
-210 AELYEM
+210 
-216 HDSMLRAAGAM
+216 
-227 DEVDAV
+227 
-233 IELTRLLH
+233 
-241 ERPALAEAVSERF
+241 
-254 PDLLVDE
+254 
-261 AEDACPAERALIE
+261 
-274 ALARGAET
+274 
-282 TVISCDDE
+282 
-290 QGRAPCGAASA
+290 
-301 WAREAFS
+301 
-308 PAELTLEPSW
+308 
-318 RYGGD
+318 
-323 LIDAAHAVVAP
+323 
-334 AMNRVAPSSNGLR
+334 
-347 LTEHPRVTPS
+347 
-357 REGAAVARRAAGPPT
+357 
-372 RVRFWSGINERAE
+372 
-385 AQAVARD
+385 
-392 IEAALAA
+392 
-399 GDVKME
+399 
-405 HVCVAV
+405 
-411 PRGGGRARAIA
+411 
-422 AALEERR
+422 
-429 VPYRVT
+429 
-435 GPGAFFQRPEVRDVI
+435 
-450 AWLRLLADPTD
+450 
-461 AAAAVRALS
+461 
-470 RPPVELRSVDLA
+470 VELRSVDLA

-518 FLQLHRA
+518 FLTLHRA

-578 RREPTGSNRDFV
+578 RREPGGSNRDFV

-601 PPLDEPS
+601 APEDEPTA
-608 EPTADAVRVM
+608 PMADAVR
-618 SLERAKGLEFS
+618 LIPLDRLKGLEFS

-639 AVPGVAPPGPP
+639 AIPGTPPAGPPFVPPGVG
-650 VLPTGVGA
+650 GA
-658 GEPSHEDEQRRLLY
+658 GQDYEDEARRMLY

-678 RDELVLSRPA
+678 GDELVMSRPA
-688 STEGGDARPSPFYED
+688 ATEAGSVRPSPFYED
-703 ARAVLDATEQEHGE
+703 ARTVLDAREQEQGE
-717 ELFGPAEGLQA
+717 ELFGPAEGMQA

-773 GLIQGSSEEPAA
+773 GLIQGSAEEPVA
-785 DALAAINDLL
+785 DSLAAINDLL
-795 DHAISPE
+795 DQAISPE
-802 QRSALH
+802 QRNALAESA
-808 DSGLD
+808 LD

-826 RELIEQRDEPSL
+826 RELIAKRDEPSL

-846 EGLALSA
+846 QGLALSA
-853 TDITLYRTCP
+853 TDIELYRTCP

-896 GHQTAAEGE
+896 ASTAADEPD
-905 AEAGTL
+905 AGSL
-911 EHLMALFAAAWRRS
+911 ERLMALFAAAWRRS

-935 FREKAIDALH
+935 FRERAIEALH
-945 RYHAREVASGSHP
+945 RYHAREVASGSRP

-996 GDPKPVRELES
+996 GDPKPQRELES

-1050 RVEGVVLEVGEGILG
+1050 RVEGVVIEVGEGILG

-1077 SWCDFRLICPASE
+1077 SWCDFRLICPAAE

>member
-1 MVSARPTGRAPGVA
+1 MGDPPDHGVPG
-15 DAWVSLKSMAQEH
+15 L
-28 DRGEPVPTEQ
+28 TEQ
-38 QEAVAAHGQGALLV
+38 QEAVVAHGEGALLV
-52 LGAAGSGRTEALAR
+52 LGAAGAGRTEALAR
-66 RLSRLVSQ
+66 RLGRLVSE
-74 GRRPL
+74 GSRPL
-79 ALSRS
+79 VLTRS
-84 AAAAN
+84 VASAS
-89 RIRVRA
+89 RIRSRA
-95 EETIETSYEELV
+95 EEAIETAYEELV
-107 VHTHPVAAARIL
+107 VHTHPAAAARLL
-119 REHATEAEIDPFFE
+119 REHATEAGLDPFFE

-145 DRIDELPLRRHEIRG
+145 DRLDELPLRRHEIRG

-176 KSAGVTAERFRRWSD
+176 KSAGVTAERFRRWS
-191 EQAGG
+191 EELAGG
-196 SVAERDSAAREREF
+196 SQSERDSAAREREF
-210 AELYEM
+210 AEIYEL
-216 HDSMLRAAGAM
+216 HDSMLHAAGAM
-227 DEVDAV
+227 DDTDAV
-233 IELTRLLH
+233 LELTRLLG
-241 ERPALAEAVSERF
+241 ERPALAEAVSKRF
-254 PDLLVDE
+254 PHLMVDE
-261 AEDACPAERALIE
+261 AEDACPAERSLIE
-274 ALARGAET
+274 ALARGAES
-282 TVISCDDE
+282 TVLSCDDE
-290 QGRAPCGAASA
+290 QARAPCGAASA
-301 WAREAFS
+301 WARQALAPQEVI
-308 PAELTLEPSW
+308 LEPSW

-323 LIDAAHAVVAP
+323 LLDAAHAVVAQ
-334 AMNRVAPSSNGLR
+334 AER
-347 LTEHPRVTPS
+347 
-357 REGAAVARRAAGPPT
+357 GAEVARRAAGPAT
-372 RVRFWSGINERAE
+372 RVRFWCGANDRAE

-392 IEAALAA
+392 IESALAA
-399 GDVKME
+399 GEVKME
-405 HVCVAV
+405 EVCVAV

-429 VPYRVT
+429 VPYRLT

-601 PPLDEPS
+601 APVEEPV
-608 EPTADAVRVM
+608 EPMADAVRVM
-618 SLERAKGLEFS
+618 PLERTKGLEFS

-639 AVPGVAPPGPP
+639 AVPGSPPAGPAAVPPG
-650 VLPTGVGA
+650 A
-658 GEPSHEDEQRRLLY
+658 GGGGPSHEDESRRLLY

-678 RDELVLSRPA
+678 KDELVLSRPA
-688 STEGGDARPSPFYED
+688 ATEGGNARPSPLYED
-703 ARAVLDATEQEHGE
+703 ARAVLDAGEQEQGE

-742 RAGGKLREPRLDT
+742 KAGGKLREPRLDT

-773 GLIQGSSEEPAA
+773 GLIQGSGDEPVT
-785 DALAAINDLL
+785 DALAATNDLL

-853 TDITLYRTCP
+853 TDIALYRTCP

-896 GHQTAAEGE
+896 GSPSTEAANTPAGSSETGE
-905 AEAGTL
+905 ADAGSL
-911 EHLMALFAAAWRRS
+911 ERLMALFASAWRRS

-935 FREKAIDALH
+935 FREKAIDALR

-968 IGPHHLRGRVDRVDQ
+968 VGPHHLRGRVDRVDQ
-983 LPSGGYELIDYKT
+983 LPGGGYELIDYKT
-996 GDPKPVRELES
+996 GDPKPPRELES

-1036 DEKVAVGGSPDDLE
+1036 DEKVAVGASPDDLE

>member
-1 MVSARPTGRAPGVA
+1 MGVSRDQVAPGL
-15 DAWVSLKSMAQEH
+15 S
-28 DRGEPVPTEQ
+28 EQ
-38 QEAVAAHGQGALLV
+38 QERVILHEAGALLV
-52 LGAAGSGRTEALAR
+52 LGTAGTGRTEALAR
-66 RLSRLVSQ
+66 RLGHLVAA
-74 GRRPL
+74 GER
-79 ALSRS
+79 ALVLTSS
-84 AAAAN
+84 TAAAN
-89 RIRVRA
+89 RIRARA
-95 EETIETSYEELV
+95 EETIETPYEELV
-107 VHTHPVAAARIL
+107 VHTHPAAAARLL
-119 REHATEAEIDPFFE
+119 REHATEAGIDPFFE

-145 DRIDELPLRRHEIRG
+145 DRLDELPLRRHEIRG

-176 KSAGVTAERFRRWSD
+176 KSAGVTAADFGRWAD
-191 EQAGG
+191 AQAG
-196 SVAERDSAAREREF
+196 SSRSERDSAAREREF
-210 AELYEM
+210 AEIYEL
-216 HDSMLRAAGAM
+216 HDSMLRSAGAM
-227 DEVDAV
+227 DAIDGV
-233 IELTRLLH
+233 IELTMLL
-241 ERPALAEAVSERF
+241 ERRPALAEAISARF
-254 PDLLVDE
+254 PHLLIDE
-261 AEDACPAERALIE
+261 AEDACPAERSLIE
-274 ALARGAET
+274 ALAVGART

-290 QGRAPCGAASA
+290 QARAPCGPASA
-301 WAREAFS
+301 WVRRALSPEEAS
-308 PAELTLEPSW
+308 LEPAW

-323 LIDAAHAVVAP
+323 LLDAAHAVVAP
-334 AMNRVAPSSNGLR
+334 ILNRVAPTSNGLL
-347 LTEHPRVTPS
+347 LTEHPRITPS
-357 REGAAVARRAAGPPT
+357 HKGAELSRRAAGPST
-372 RVRFWSGINERAE
+372 RVRFWVGTNERAE

-392 IEAALAA
+392 IETALAA
-399 GDVKME
+399 GEVRME
-405 HVCVAV
+405 EVCVAV

-429 VPYRVT
+429 VPYRLA

-533 RADVFVRRLIERI
+533 KADVFVRRLIERI

-590 RYLVAVSEAGV
+590 RYVVAVSEAGV
-601 PPLDEPS
+601 APVDEPN
-608 EPTADAVRVM
+608 EPMADAVRVM
-618 SLERAKGLEFS
+618 SLERTKGLEFA

-639 AVPGVAPPGPP
+639 ALPGSSPAGPAIVPQEIGG
-650 VLPTGVGA
+650 GG
-658 GEPSHEDEQRRLLY
+658 PSHEDESRRLLY
-672 VAMTRA
+672 VSMTRA
-678 RDELVLSRPA
+678 RNELVLSRPA
-688 STEGGDARPSPFYED
+688 ATDAGAARPSPFYED
-703 ARAVLDATEQEHGE
+703 ARAVLDGAEQEQGE

-773 GLIQGSSEEPAA
+773 GLIQGSTEEPVA
-785 DALAAINDLL
+785 DSLAAINDLL
-795 DHAISPE
+795 EHAISPE
-802 QRSALH
+802 QRSALR

-826 RELIEQRDEPSL
+826 RELIAQRDEPSL

-853 TDITLYRTCP
+853 TDIELYRTCP

-888 HQVLERFH
+888 HQVLERYH
-896 GHQTAAEGE
+896 GSPSTVATNTAAGSGE
-905 AEAGTL
+905 ADAGSL
-911 EHLMALFAAAWRRS
+911 ERLMALFAAAWRRA

-935 FREKAIDALH
+935 FREKAIEALR
-945 RYHAREVASGSHP
+945 RYHAREVASGSVP

-983 LPSGGYELIDYKT
+983 LPGGGYELID
-996 GDPKPVRELES
+996 
-1007 DVQLAIYRLAA
+1007 
-1018 REAWRLEG
+1018 
-1026 AAGSYWYVLA
+1026 
-1036 DEKVAVGGSPDDLE
+1036 
-1050 RVEGVVLEVGEGILG
+1050 
-1065 QDFEPRPSPEIC
+1065 
-1077 SWCDFRLICPASE
+1077 
-1090 A
+1090 

>member
-1 MVSARPTGRAPGVA
+1 VA
-15 DAWVSLKSMAQEH
+15 EQPDADRLSLS
-28 DRGEPVPTEQ
+28 EQ
-38 QEAVAAHGQGALLV
+38 QEDVVSHDGGGLLV
-52 LGAAGSGRTEALAR
+52 LGVAGSGRTESLAR
-66 RLSRLVSQ
+66 RLARLVSE
-74 GRRPL
+74 GEG
-79 ALSRS
+79 ALVLTCSQ
-84 AAAAN
+84 AAAK
-89 RIRVRA
+89 RIRALA
-95 EETIETSYEELV
+95 EAEIDVPFEELV
-107 VHTHPVAAARIL
+107 IHSHHVAAARLL
-119 REHATEAEIDPFFE
+119 REHAAEAGLDSFFE
-133 SLSPAERLAMLL
+133 SFSAAERLAMLL
-145 DRIDELPLRRHEIRG
+145 DRIDELPLRRHVIRG

-176 KSAGVTAERFRRWSD
+176 KSAGVTPERFREW
-191 EQAGG
+191 
-196 SVAERDSAAREREF
+196 AETLRAEASADADRDLAAREREF
-210 AELYEM
+210 ADLYEL
-216 HDSMLRAAGAM
+216 HDEMLAKAGAM
-227 DEVDAV
+227 DAGEALL
-233 IELTRLLH
+233 ELTRLLGT
-241 ERPALAEAVSERF
+241 RPELSAAIADRF
-254 PDLLVDE
+254 PHLIVDE
-261 AEDACPAERALIE
+261 LEDACPAERSLIE
-274 ALARGAET
+274 ALASGSRS
-282 TVISCDDE
+282 VVVSCDDD
-290 QGRAPCGAASA
+290 QGRAPCGSGAR
-301 WAREAFS
+301 WAREALGD
-308 PAELTLEPSW
+308 PEEITLEPSW

-323 LIDAAHAVVAP
+323 LLDASHAVVAP
-334 AMNRVAPSSNGLR
+334 AERE
-347 LTEHPRVTPS
+347 TETP
-357 REGAAVARRAAGPPT
+357 RRAAGPPT
-372 RVRFWSGINERAE
+372 RVRFWTSANDRAE

-392 IEAALAA
+392 IETALAA
-399 GDVKME
+399 HDVKME
-405 HVCVAV
+405 EICVAV
-411 PRGGGRARAIA
+411 PRGGGRARAVG

-429 VPYRVT
+429 VPYRLT
-435 GPGAFFQRPEVRDVI
+435 GPGAFFQRPEIRDVI

-509 PEARDRIRE
+509 PEARDRIRD
-518 FLQLHRA
+518 FLNLHRA

-546 GFRRHRLFAA
+546 GFRRQGLFAA
-556 HPEAAERLRN
+556 HPEAAERLQN
-566 LSRLGELAAAWT
+566 LSRLGKLAATWS
-578 RREPTGSNRDFV
+578 RREPLGSNRDFV

-601 PPLDEPS
+601 SPEDEPAA
-608 EPTADAVRVM
+608 PMADAVRVM
-618 SLERAKGLEFS
+618 PLDTVKGLQFERA
-629 RVYVVGLHAG
+629 YVVGLHAD
-639 AVPGVAPPGPP
+639 AVPGSASAGPP
-650 VLPTGVGA
+650 AVPTGVG
-658 GEPSHEDEQRRLLY
+658 GPQPSHEDEQRRLLY
-672 VAMTRA
+672 TAMTRA
-678 RDELVLSRPA
+678 SRELVMSRPLA
-688 STEGGDARPSPFYED
+688 VEDGEVRASPFYEE
-703 ARAVLDATEQEHGE
+703 ARAVLDAGEQSHGE
-717 ELFGPAEGLQA
+717 ELFGPAEGMQA

-742 RAGGKLREPRLDT
+742 KAGGKLREPRLDT

-773 GLIQGSSEEPAA
+773 GLIQRPSEEPVA
-785 DALAAINDLL
+785 DALAATNDLL
-795 DHAISPE
+795 EQAISPE
-802 QRSALH
+802 QRQALADSA
-808 DSGLD
+808 LD

-826 RELIEQRDEPSL
+826 RELIALRDEPSL

-853 TDITLYRTCP
+853 TDIELYRTCP

-896 GHQTAAEGE
+896 AQEVAGEGE
-905 AEAGTL
+905 PGSL
-911 EHLMALFAAAWRRS
+911 ERLMGLYATAWRRS
-925 GFGESDDELQ
+925 GFRETDDELQ
-935 FREKAIDALH
+935 YRERGVEALR
-945 RYHAREVASGSHP
+945 RYHARISASGSSP

-968 IGPHHLRGRVDRVDQ
+968 IGPHHLRGRVDRVDE
-983 LPSGGYELIDYKT
+983 LPTGGYELIDYKT
-996 GDPKPVRELES
+996 GDPKPERELES

>member
-1 MVSARPTGRAPGVA
+1 MERRDDGGPRLSEQQAVA
-15 DAWVSLKSMAQEH
+15 VAH
-28 DRGEPVPTEQ
+28 DRGP
-38 QEAVAAHGQGALLV
+38 LLV
-52 LGAAGSGRTEALAR
+52 LGAAGSGRTEVLSR
-66 RLSRLVSQ
+66 RLSRLVTE

-79 ALSRS
+79 VLTRS
-84 AAAAN
+84 VAAAT
-89 RIRVRA
+89 RIRTRA
-95 EETIETSYEELV
+95 EDSIETAYEELI
-107 VHTHPVAAARIL
+107 VHTHPVAAARLL
-119 REHATEAEIDPFFE
+119 REHATEAELDPFFE

-176 KSAGVTAERFRRWSD
+176 KSGGVTADRFRRWSE
-191 EQAGG
+191 EQAGE
-196 SVAERDSAAREREF
+196 SQSERDSVAREREF
-210 AELYEM
+210 AEIYEM
-216 HDSMLRAAGAM
+216 HDEMLRAAGAM
-227 DEVDAV
+227 DDTDGVL
-233 IELTRLLH
+233 ELTKLLGQ
-241 ERPALAEAVSERF
+241 RPALAEAVSSRF
-254 PDLLVDE
+254 PDLIVDE
-261 AEDACPAERALIE
+261 IEDACPAERSLIE
-274 ALARGAET
+274 ALAGASET
-282 TVISCDDE
+282 AVLSCDDD
-290 QGRAPCGAASA
+290 QARARCVSASA
-301 WAREAFS
+301 WARQALAAE
-308 PAELTLEPSW
+308 ELTLEPSW

-323 LIDAAHAVVAP
+323 LLDASHAVVAP
-334 AMNRVAPSSNGLR
+334 AER
-347 LTEHPRVTPS
+347 
-357 REGAAVARRAAGPPT
+357 GADVPRRAAGPPT
-372 RVRFWSGINERAE
+372 RVRFWSGTNERAE

-392 IEAALAA
+392 IEGALAS
-399 GDVKME
+399 GEVKME
-405 HVCVAV
+405 EVCVAV
-411 PRGGGRARAIA
+411 PPGGGRSRAIA

-429 VPYRVT
+429 VPYRLT

-601 PPLDEPS
+601 APVDEPG
-608 EPTADAVRVM
+608 EPMADAVRVIP
-618 SLERAKGLEFS
+618 LERTKGLEFS

-639 AVPGVAPPGPP
+639 ALPGSAPAGPP
-650 VLPTGVGA
+650 AVPTGVGGTA
-658 GEPSHEDEQRRLLY
+658 PSHEDEARRLLY

-688 STEGGDARPSPFYED
+688 ATDAGNARPSPLYED
-703 ARAVLDATEQEHGE
+703 ARAVLSASEQEQGE

-773 GLIQGSSEEPAA
+773 GLIQGSTEEPVA
-785 DALAAINDLL
+785 DSLAAINDLL
-795 DHAISPE
+795 EHAISPE
-802 QRSALH
+802 QRNALR

-826 RELIEQRDEPSL
+826 RELIAQRDEPSL

-853 TDITLYRTCP
+853 TDIDLYRTCP

-896 GHQTAAEGE
+896 GSPSTPGGDAAAGSGE
-905 AEAGTL
+905 SDSGSL
-911 EHLMALFAAAWRRS
+911 ERLMALFAAAWRRS

-935 FREKAIDALH
+935 FREKAIEALH

-996 GDPKPVRELES
+996 GDPKPPRELES

>member
-1 MVSARPTGRAPGVA
+1 MAELSEASTFALSDQQDAVVA
-15 DAWVSLKSMAQEH
+15 HRD
-28 DRGEPVPTEQ
+28 GP
-38 QEAVAAHGQGALLV
+38 LLV
-52 LGAAGSGRTEALAR
+52 LGIAGSGRTEALAR
-66 RLSRLVSQ
+66 RLARLV
-74 GRRPL
+74 GAGER
-79 ALSRS
+79 ALMLTHS
-84 AAAAN
+84 AAAAR
-89 RIRVRA
+89 RIRTRA
-95 EETIETSYEELV
+95 EASIDTPYEELV
-107 VHTHPVAAARIL
+107 VHTHSEAAARLL
-119 REHATEAEIDPFFE
+119 REHATEAEVDPFFE
-133 SLSPAERLAMLL
+133 LLSPAERLAMLL
-145 DRIDELPLRRHEIRG
+145 ERIDDLPLRRHEIRG

-176 KSAGVTAERFRRWSD
+176 KSAGVTAERFRQWA
-191 EQAGG
+191 EGEAGD
-196 SVAERDSAAREREF
+196 SRSERDSVAREREF
-210 AELYEM
+210 AEIYDR
-216 HDSMLRAAGAM
+216 HDSMLRDAGAM
-227 DEVDAV
+227 DDTDAV
-233 IELTRLLH
+233 LELTRLLG
-241 ERPALAEAVSERF
+241 ERAALAGAIADRF
-254 PDLLVDE
+254 PHLLVDE
-261 AEDACPAERALIE
+261 AEDACPAERSLIE
-274 ALARGAET
+274 RLAAGART
-282 TVISCDDE
+282 AVVSCDDE
-290 QGRAPCGAASA
+290 QAQASCGIASA
-301 WAREAFS
+301 WVREKLA
-308 PAELTLEPSW
+308 PTEVVLEPSW

-323 LIDAAHAVVAP
+323 LLDAAHAVVAK
-334 AMNRVAPSSNGLR
+334 ADR
-347 LTEHPRVTPS
+347 
-357 REGAAVARRAAGPPT
+357 GAEVPRRAAGPPT
-372 RVRFWSGINERAE
+372 RVRFWCGTNERAE
-385 AQAVARD
+385 AQAVTRD

-399 GDVKME
+399 GEAKME
-405 HVCVAV
+405 EICVAI
-411 PRGGGRARAIA
+411 PPGGGRTRTIA
-422 AALEERR
+422 AAMEERR
-429 VPYRVT
+429 VPYRLT

-566 LSRLGELAAAWT
+566 LSRLGELATAWT

-601 PPLDEPS
+601 APVDEPN
-608 EPTADAVRVM
+608 EPAVGAVRVM
-618 SLERAKGLEFS
+618 PLERVKGLEFA

-639 AVPGVAPPGPP
+639 AVPAPAPAGVPAVPPALAG
-650 VLPTGVGA
+650 GA
-658 GEPSHEDEQRRLLY
+658 PSHEDEARRLLY
-672 VAMTRA
+672 TAMTRTTA
-678 RDELVLSRPA
+678 DLVLSRPA
-688 STEGGDARPSPFYED
+688 ATEAGSARPSPFYED
-703 ARAVLDATEQEHGE
+703 ARAVLDASEHEQGE

-773 GLIQGSSEEPAA
+773 GLIQGSAEEPVA
-785 DALAAINDLL
+785 DSLAAINDLL
-795 DHAISPE
+795 QHAISPE
-802 QRSALH
+802 QRSALAE
-808 DSGLD
+808 SGLD

-826 RELIEQRDEPSL
+826 RELIAQRDEPSL

-853 TDITLYRTCP
+853 TDIELYRTCP

-896 GHQTAAEGE
+896 GQQAAEAGE
-905 AEAGTL
+905 AEAGSL
-911 EHLMALFAAAWRRS
+911 ERLMALFAAAWRRS

-935 FREKAIDALH
+935 FREKAIEALH

-983 LPSGGYELIDYKT
+983 LPGGGYELIDYKT
-996 GDPKPVRELES
+996 GDPKPPRELES

>member
-1 MVSARPTGRAPGVA
+1 MGDTHDHGVPG
-15 DAWVSLKSMAQEH
+15 L
-28 DRGEPVPTEQ
+28 TEQ
-38 QEAVAAHGQGALLV
+38 QEAVVAHDGGALLV

-66 RLSRLVSQ
+66 RLGRLVSE
-74 GRRPL
+74 RSRPL
-79 ALSRS
+79 VVTRS
-84 AAAAN
+84 VASAN
-89 RIRVRA
+89 RIRSRA
-95 EETIETSYEELV
+95 EEAIETAYEELV
-107 VHTHPVAAARIL
+107 VHTHPAAAARLL
-119 REHATEAEIDPFFE
+119 REHATEAGLDPFFE

-145 DRIDELPLRRHEIRG
+145 DRLDELPLRRHEIRG

-176 KSAGVTAERFRRWSD
+176 KSAGVTAERFRRWSE

-196 SVAERDSAAREREF
+196 TQSERDSAAREREF
-210 AELYEM
+210 AEIYEL
-216 HDSMLRAAGAM
+216 HDSMLRAAGSM
-227 DEVDAV
+227 DDTDGVL
-233 IELTRLLH
+233 ELTRLLG
-241 ERPALAEAVSERF
+241 ERPALAEAVSKRF
-254 PDLLVDE
+254 PHLMVDE
-261 AEDACPAERALIE
+261 AEDACPAERSLIE
-274 ALARGAET
+274 ALARGAES
-282 TVISCDDE
+282 TVLSCDDE
-290 QGRAPCGAASA
+290 QAQAPCGAASA
-301 WAREAFS
+301 WARQALA
-308 PAELTLEPSW
+308 PRELILEPSW

-323 LIDAAHAVVAP
+323 LLDAAHAVVAQ
-334 AMNRVAPSSNGLR
+334 AER
-347 LTEHPRVTPS
+347 
-357 REGAAVARRAAGPPT
+357 GAEVERRAAGPAT
-372 RVRFWSGINERAE
+372 RVRFWCGANERAE

-392 IEAALAA
+392 IESALAA
-399 GDVKME
+399 GEVKME
-405 HVCVAV
+405 EVCVAV

-429 VPYRVT
+429 VPYRLT

-566 LSRLGELAAAWT
+566 LSRLGELAAEWT

-601 PPLDEPS
+601 APVEEPV
-608 EPTADAVRVM
+608 EPMAEAVRVM
-618 SLERAKGLEFS
+618 QLERTKGLEFS

-639 AVPGVAPPGPP
+639 AVPGSPPAGPAAVPPG
-650 VLPTGVGA
+650 A
-658 GEPSHEDEQRRLLY
+658 GGGGPSHEDESRRLLY
-672 VAMTRA
+672 VTMTRA
-678 RDELVLSRPA
+678 RDELVMSRPA
-688 STEGGDARPSPFYED
+688 AIEGGNARPSPLYDD
-703 ARAVLDATEQEHGE
+703 ARAVLDAGEQEQGE

-742 RAGGKLREPRLDT
+742 KAGGKLREPRLDT

-773 GLIQGSSEEPAA
+773 GLIQGSGEEPVS
-785 DALAAINDLL
+785 DALAATNDLL

-808 DSGLD
+808 DSALD

-853 TDITLYRTCP
+853 TDIGLYRTCP

-896 GHQTAAEGE
+896 GQQAADEAGE
-905 AEAGTL
+905 ADAGSL
-911 EHLMALFAAAWRRS
+911 ERLMALFASAWRRS

-935 FREKAIDALH
+935 FREKAIDALR

-983 LPSGGYELIDYKT
+983 LPGGGYELIDYKT
-996 GDPKPVRELES
+996 GDPKPPRELES

-1036 DEKVAVGGSPDDLE
+1036 DEKVAVGASPDDLE

>member
-1 MVSARPTGRAPGVA
+1 MGDSDDHGVPG
-15 DAWVSLKSMAQEH
+15 L
-28 DRGEPVPTEQ
+28 TEQ
-38 QEAVAAHGQGALLV
+38 QESVVAHDEGALLV

-66 RLSRLVSQ
+66 RLARLVSE
-74 GRRPL
+74 GSRPL
-79 ALSRS
+79 VLTRS
-84 AAAAN
+84 LAAAH
-89 RIRVRA
+89 RIRSRA
-95 EETIETSYEELV
+95 EQAIETAYEELV
-107 VHTHPVAAARIL
+107 VHTHPAAAARLL
-119 REHATEAEIDPFFE
+119 REHATEAELDPFFE

-145 DRIDELPLRRHEIRG
+145 DRMDELPLRRHEIRG

-176 KSAGVTAERFRRWSD
+176 KSAGVTAERFRRWSE

-196 SVAERDSAAREREF
+196 TQSERDSVAREQEF
-210 AELYEM
+210 AEIYEL

-227 DEVDAV
+227 DDTDAV
-233 IELTRLLH
+233 LELTRLLG
-241 ERPALAEAVSERF
+241 ERPALAEAVSKRF
-254 PDLLVDE
+254 PHLMVDE
-261 AEDACPAERALIE
+261 AEDACPAERELIE

-282 TVISCDDE
+282 TVLSCDDE
-290 QGRAPCGAASA
+290 QARAPCGAASA
-301 WAREAFS
+301 WARQALA
-308 PAELTLEPSW
+308 PRELTLEPSW

-323 LIDAAHAVVAP
+323 LLDAAHAVVAQ
-334 AMNRVAPSSNGLR
+334 AER
-347 LTEHPRVTPS
+347 
-357 REGAAVARRAAGPPT
+357 GAEVARRAAGPAT
-372 RVRFWSGINERAE
+372 RVRFWCGVNDRAE

-399 GDVKME
+399 GEVKME
-405 HVCVAV
+405 EVCVAV

-429 VPYRVT
+429 VPYRLT

-601 PPLDEPS
+601 APVEDPVEPM
-608 EPTADAVRVM
+608 ADAVRVM
-618 SLERAKGLEFS
+618 PLERTKGLEFS

-639 AVPGVAPPGPP
+639 AMPGSPPAGPAAVPPG
-650 VLPTGVGA
+650 A
-658 GEPSHEDEQRRLLY
+658 GGGGPSHEDESRRLLY

-688 STEGGDARPSPFYED
+688 ATEGGNARPSPLYED
-703 ARAVLDATEQEHGE
+703 ARAVLDAGEQEQGE

-773 GLIQGSSEEPAA
+773 GLIQGSGDEPVA
-785 DALAAINDLL
+785 DALAATNDLL

-808 DSGLD
+808 DSALD

-853 TDITLYRTCP
+853 TDIALYRTCP

-896 GHQTAAEGE
+896 SPPAPANTAAESTGE
-905 AEAGTL
+905 ADSGSL
-911 EHLMALFAAAWRRS
+911 ERLMALFASAWRRS

-935 FREKAIDALH
+935 FREKAIEALR

-983 LPSGGYELIDYKT
+983 LPGGGYELIDYKT
-996 GDPKPVRELES
+996 GDPKPPRELES

-1036 DEKVAVGGSPDDLE
+1036 DEKVAVGASPDDLE